1 LAVRFSFNVRPG
13 FFALTFC
20 GDLPDMMAPSLVMAD
35 LASRR
40 KLSPERR
47 GRQSPVRP
55 VTWVSSQR
63 GASIGDGP
71 VAPPRP
77 RAML

>member
-1 LAVRFSFNVRPG
+1 MDVVSASLACFIFLAVRFSFNVRPG

-40 KLSPERR
+40 KPPGMPR
-47 GRQSPVRP
+47 
-55 VTWVSSQR
+55 
-63 GASIGDGP
+63 ASIPGSPGH
-71 VAPPRP
+71 VGLISAGCVHW
-77 RAML
+77 